1 VSDFR
6 KLSVWTKAHT
16 LALRV
21 RQSAGKIRGSE
32 NVGLKTQMVRA
43 AMSIPTN
50 IVEGVGQPSRK
61 DFARFLSI
69 ALNSAS
75 ELEYHMIVARDLR
88 LLSTNDFASLSDRA
102 IEVRKM
108 LHGLRAH
115 VIATPRVSSDSDPDL
130 PPGA

>member
-1 VSDFR
+1 MSDFR
-6 KLSVWTKAHT
+6 KLSAWSKAHA
-16 LALRV
+16 LALTV
-21 RQSAGKIRGSE
+21 RRFAGKIRGSE
-32 NVGLKTQMVRA
+32 NVGLRAQMVRA

-75 ELEYHMIVARDLR
+75 ELEYHMIVAHDLR
-88 LLSTNDFASLSDRA
+88 LLSTNDFASLSDRV

-115 VIATPRVSSDSDPDL
+115 VISTPRLSRDSDADSA
-130 PPGA
+130 PGA